1 MSPGELYQTH
11 SSPCCTSKSQSS
23 RNRNQRRFNPSGIHG
38 RKWEGWVLICYFIE
52 LEIDSFA
59 GSGAET
65 SSAARDDE
73 DELILEAI
81 ARLPSEKRDRYAVLR
96 RTPSEAQLGNGQLT
110 ETIDLHKLIKTDREL
125 LVKKA
130 LATNSQDNFK
140 LLSAIKSRLDRVGI
154 EVTTVEV
161 KRWSGRWMRR
171 ERFEW
176 VCGPPHGLDP
186 VREDD

>member
-1 MSPGELYQTH
+1 MNCHTP
-11 SSPCCTSKSQSS
+11 
-23 RNRNQRRFNPSGIHG
+23 NQ
-38 RKWEGWVLICYFIE
+38 LTTTQICYFIE

-96 RTPSEAQLGNGQLT
+96 RT
-110 ETIDLHKLIKTDREL
+110 ETIDLHKLKKTDREL